1 MTGSDKLLGVVVI
14 DDEEDIREVLRMTLS
29 DAGYR
34 VRTAPDGEQG
44 LALCRQSLPQIVVT
58 DIRMPGIDG
67 LQVLEKIKVQWPDVE
82 VIVATAF
89 ADMNLA
95 IRALQL
101 DASDFITK
109 PINDEALHLAMR
121 RARQRYHAAKQL
133 RDYTALLEA
142 EKAQKTQELL
152 DTCNLQKNL
161 IESSVAGILAC
172 DAENT
177 LVAFNRSMEE
187 MLGFA
192 KAQVI
197 DQKKLDDLF
206 VPGEQLRFKSDF
218 DAGEHGGHGKL
229 YLYETR
235 LLHADGDEVPVQ
247 VSATAILEEGR
258 ENGLVCFFRDLRKIR
273 ALERQMADQA
283 RILHQ
288 DKMMSLGRLAAS
300 MVHEINN
307 PLAGILNYQRLMGLT
322 LKRGPLSQSDQLKF
336 ARYLELVEAETLRC
350 SQIVSSLLTFSRKSD
365 SFFSSVEVRNL
376 IDRCVLLSRHKL
388 ELSNIEIQVQTQD
401 GLPEIHGDFNQL
413 QQCLINLI
421 LNAVDVMPEGG
432 RVIIGTARHHRDQV
446 VEIFVKDTGPGIAQ
460 EDFPHLFEP
469 FFTTK
474 KEGYGVGLGL
484 STVYGIMEAHHGTVE
499 VTSRPGEGA
508 CFHLK
513 FPDSAVAGEALI

>member
-1 MTGSDKLLGVVVI
+1 MTEPPRRCDVIVI
-14 DDEEDIREVLRMTLS
+14 DDEQDIRDVLRVTLE

-34 VRTAPDGEQG
+34 VRTAADGEEG
-44 LALCRQSLPQIVVT
+44 LALCRRSLPQIVIT
-58 DIRMPGIDG
+58 DIRMPGMDG
-67 LQVLEKIKVQWPDVE
+67 LQVLETIKRQWPDVE

-89 ADMNLA
+89 ADMDLA

-109 PINDEALHLAMR
+109 PINDEALHQAMR
-121 RARQRYHAAKQL
+121 RARQRYLATRRL

-142 EKAQKTQELL
+142 EKAQKTRELIA
-152 DTCNLQKNL
+152 TCNLQKNL
-161 IESSVAGILAC
+161 IESSVAGILAT
-172 DAENT
+172 DADST
-177 LVAFNRSMEE
+177 IVTFNRSMEE

-197 DQKKLDDLF
+197 DRRKLEDIF
-206 VPGEQLRFKSDF
+206 APGERSRFQEAFEAPGHGGPGRLYLFESRLLGA
-218 DAGEHGGHGKL
+218 AGE
-229 YLYETR
+229 
-235 LLHADGDEVPVQ
+235 EVPVQ
-247 VSATAILEEGR
+247 VSATAILEDGR

-307 PLAGILNYQRLMGLT
+307 PLAGILNYLRLMDRVV
-322 LKRGPLSQSDQLKF
+322 KRGAVTDEDRQRF
-336 ARYLELVEAETLRC
+336 ARYLELVISETERC
-350 SQIVSSLLTFSRKSD
+350 SRIVSSLLTFSRKPE
-365 SFFSSVEVRNL
+365 SVSAPVSVKDL
-376 IDRCVLLSRHKL
+376 ADRCLLLMRHKL
-388 ELSNIEIQVQTQD
+388 ELGNIEARLQLPD
-401 GLPEIHGDFNQL
+401 GLPAIYGNFNHL

-421 LNAVDVMPEGG
+421 LNAVDVMPDGG
-432 RVIIGTARHHRDQV
+432 VVTIGAAHHPRDGV
-446 VEIFVKDTGPGIAQ
+446 VEIFVRDTGPGIAG
-460 EDFPHLFEP
+460 EDIPHLFEP

-474 KEGYGVGLGL
+474 QEGYGVGLGL
-484 STVYGIMEAHHGTVE
+484 STVYGIVEAHRGTIE

-513 FPDSAVAGEALI
+513 FPDRAVNPPSG

>member
-1 MTGSDKLLGVVVI
+1 MGERFERFYVIVI
-14 DDEEDIREVLRMTLS
+14 DDEQDIREVLRVTLE

-34 VRTAPDGEQG
+34 VGTAADGEAG
-44 LALCRQSLPQIVVT
+44 LALCRRSLPQIVIT
-58 DIRMPGIDG
+58 DIRMPGMDG
-67 LQVLEKIKVQWPDVE
+67 LQVLETIKRQWPDVE

-89 ADMNLA
+89 ADMDLA

-109 PINDEALHLAMR
+109 PINDEALHQAMR
-121 RARQRYHAAKQL
+121 RARQRYLSTKKL

-142 EKAQKTQELL
+142 EKAQKTRELI

-172 DAENT
+172 NADSIIVT
-177 LVAFNRSMEE
+177 FNRSMEE
-187 MLGFA
+187 MLGFT

-197 DQKKLDDLF
+197 NHKKLDDIF
-206 VPGEQLRFKSDF
+206 PPGEQSRFQEAF
-218 DAGEHGGHGKL
+218 DAPAHGGVGRL
-229 YLYETR
+229 YLFESR
-235 LLHADGDEVPVQ
+235 LLNVDGDEVPVQ
-247 VSATAILEEGR
+247 VSATAILEDGR
-258 ENGLVCFFRDLRKIR
+258 ENGLVCCFRDLRKIR

-307 PLAGILNYQRLMGLT
+307 PLAGILNYLRLMDRIV
-322 LKRGPLSQSDQLKF
+322 KRGPITDDDRHKF
-336 ARYLELVEAETLRC
+336 ARYLELVTSETERC
-350 SQIVSSLLTFSRKSD
+350 SRIVSSLLTFSRKSGSAVAPVSIKD
-365 SFFSSVEVRNL
+365 L
-376 IDRCVLLSRHKL
+376 TDRCILLMRHKL
-388 ELSNIEIQVQTQD
+388 ELSNIEVRLR
-401 GLPEIHGDFNQL
+401 LPEGVPAIYGNFNHL

-421 LNAVDVMPEGG
+421 LNAVDAMPDGG
-432 RVIIGTARHHRDQV
+432 RVTIGAAHHPRDRV
-446 VEIFVKDTGPGIAQ
+446 VEIFVRDTGPGIAP
-460 EDFPHLFEP
+460 EDIPHLFEP

-474 KEGYGVGLGL
+474 QEGYGVGLGL
-484 STVYGIMEAHHGTVE
+484 STVFGIMAGHHGTVE

-513 FPDSAVAGEALI
+513 FPDHAVNRQPTA